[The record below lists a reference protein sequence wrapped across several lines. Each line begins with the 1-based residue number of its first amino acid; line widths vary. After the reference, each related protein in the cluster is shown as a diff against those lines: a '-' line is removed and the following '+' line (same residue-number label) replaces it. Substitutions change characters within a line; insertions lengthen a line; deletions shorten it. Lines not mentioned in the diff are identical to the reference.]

1 MFFLKHGNHAQKVC
15 SDSTYVCIFMLL
27 VFVLHS
33 FVFNDI
39 YDELLYYYTN
49 DVLLKVLGIHY
60 IELKKYDFFVFLQN
74 EGIIVAT
81 LDVKRE
87 GLEASD
93 SNTILALSVAT

>member
-49 DVLLKVLGIHY
+49 DVLLKFLGIHY
-60 IELKKYDFFVFLQN
+60 IELKKYDFFVFLRN

-93 SNTILALSVAT
+93 SNPILALSVGT